1 MHLKASRKNQQTP
14 VHATNCLQR
23 HGHPASPHSECSR
36 LFFSAAV
43 DCSTV
48 LGRIEEVSRT
58 LQTYK
63 NQSHLT
69 AAPTGTVS
77 YTAPHNPSL
86 PLLSMPCSQPV
97 RPLLGTHSAV
107 FSTCRAQHGISTILR
122 GTTQSLAA
130 VLSANPTPQA
140 TQLHQQQQQH
150 TQPSSVHT
158 LSIRRQPFP
167 PSPINIP
174 YQSHP

>member
-43 DCSTV
+43 DGSTV

-63 NQSHLT
+63 NQSHIT

-107 FSTCRAQHGISTILR
+107 FSTCRAQHG
-122 GTTQSLAA
+122 
-130 VLSANPTPQA
+130 SA
-140 TQLHQQQQQH
+140 QH
-150 TQPSSVHT
+150 TAEGHHTVTCCSAVCQPYTTSNTAAPAATATHT
-158 LSIRRQPFP
+158 A
-167 PSPINIP
+167 
-174 YQSHP
+174 